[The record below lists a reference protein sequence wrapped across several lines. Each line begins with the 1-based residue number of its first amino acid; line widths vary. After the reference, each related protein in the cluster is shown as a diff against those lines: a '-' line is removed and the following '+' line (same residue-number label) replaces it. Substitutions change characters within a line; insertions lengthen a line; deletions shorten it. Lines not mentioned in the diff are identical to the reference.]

1 MSALRTPEAQ
11 QLAEL
16 AIALADGDRLSRG
29 RRYQRKGNVSAVLV
43 ATGAATA
50 EVQGSRTD
58 PYEVTIAVRTANENV
73 RRAVADG
80 DLSAAVPRAGEL
92 AVTCVC
98 PDWGD
103 PCKHG
108 VAALLALAAEID
120 DDLSLLLR
128 WRGIDDIVPP
138 PPAGSE
144 PLDQPSRVVS
154 SFDPDAEPDAD
165 SGARRGRPRRPRTDV
180 GEHHPTVR
188 SRLDGPVDRLAAV
201 RALRERM
208 GERVV
213 ADASELIAPGGRSAP
228 DDDHPTAHTGPL
240 AAFFDGAMPPD
251 GAMPVERLSEAQ
263 LDIYRT
269 LAIMLE
275 TQDGAPA
282 IADAIETIADHWL
295 GR

>member
-1 MSALRTPEAQ
+1 MSDLRTPEAQ

-16 AIALADGDRLSRG
+16 AIALADADRLSRG
-29 RRYQRKGNVSAVLV
+29 RRYQRKGNVSAVFV

-50 EVQGSRTD
+50 EVQGSRTE

-80 DLSAAVPRAGEL
+80 DVSAAVPRAGEL

-120 DDLSLLLR
+120 DDPSLLLR

-144 PLDQPSRVVS
+144 PLDQPSRAVS
-154 SFDPDAEPDAD
+154 SVDPDAAPDAD
-165 SGARRGRPRRPRTDV
+165 SGARRGPRRRPPTDA
-180 GEHHPTVR
+180 GERSSTVR
-188 SRLDGPVDRLAAV
+188 SPHDGPVDRLAAV

-208 GERVV
+208 GDRVIV
-213 ADASELIAPGGRSAP
+213 DASELIAPGGRRTADDRPIAP
-228 DDDHPTAHTGPL
+228 SGPL

-251 GAMPVERLSEAQ
+251 GAMPVERLTEVQ
-263 LDIYRT
+263 LDIYRR
-269 LAIMLE
+269 LAIMVD
-275 TQDGAPA
+275 THDAAPV
-282 IADAIETIADHWL
+282 IADAIETISDHWL